1 MILIKQK
8 NSIIINKKLFY
19 FVILSNCMS
28 FIEIINTDLN
38 IGNKNILKNINFS
51 ISKGEMIFLIGRT
64 GSGKTTFINS
74 IFGNLEI
81 EKSEKFN
88 VLDYDLK
95 KISENQIPFLRR
107 KIGFVFQDFKLLND
121 RSIYDNLEF
130 VLKSTGNNDK
140 KNINEKI
147 QRVLKLVG
155 INSSLDKFPS
165 QLSGGEQQRV
175 AIARSVLNNPELI
188 IADEPTGNLDPE
200 TSLEIIELFQR
211 LNKIGT
217 SMIIATHDYNLILKL
232 KGKVFKCEDGKFFEV
247 KRK

>member
-1 MILIKQK
+1 MPI
-8 NSIIINKKLFY
+8 
-19 FVILSNCMS
+19 V
-28 FIEIINTDLN
+28 
-38 IGNKNILKNINFS
+38 NILNTNLQIDQKKILENVNFEL
-51 ISKGEMIFLIGRT
+51 KEGDLKFLIGKT

-81 EKSEKFN
+81 KDSDKFE
-88 VLDYDLK
+88 VLGFDLK
-95 KISENQIPFLRR
+95 NLNEKEIPNLRR

-130 VLKSTGNNDK
+130 VLKATGNNNKEEID
-140 KNINEKI
+140 EKI

-155 INSSLDKFPS
+155 INNSLDKFPNE
-165 QLSGGEQQRV
+165 LSGGEQQRV
-175 AIARSVLNNPELI
+175 AIARSILNNPELI

-211 LNKIGT
+211 LNKLGT
-217 SMIIATHDYNLILKL
+217 SIIIATHDYNLILKL
-232 KGKVFKCEDGKFFEV
+232 NGKVYKCEDGKFFEV